1 MVVTKIEPVT
11 RSRSRIYVDERR
23 WCTLYNKELFRYNL
37 REGQPISDDGYIEIM
52 QEVLTKRAKRRVLY
66 LLRSMDRTEQQLR
79 QKLKEGDY
87 PDEVIETA
95 IAYVQQLHYQDD
107 RRYASNY
114 VDYRKKNKSRM
125 QLKQELY
132 RKGIPADMTKEILE
146 EYSQD
151 EEQDAIRGWLCRKGY
166 DPAEAT
172 PEVQRKM
179 YGFLM
184 RKGFRREDIL
194 AAMHVEQF

>member
-1 MVVTKIEPVT
+1 MLVTKIEPVT
-11 RSRSRIYVDERR
+11 RSKSRIYVDERR
-23 WCTLYNKELFRYNL
+23 WCTLYNKELYRYSL
-37 REGQPISDDGYIEIM
+37 REGQPVSDGVYGEIM
-52 QEVLTKRAKRRVLY
+52 GEVLTKRAKRRVLY

-87 PDEVIETA
+87 PEEIIDIA
-95 IAYVQQLHYQDD
+95 IAYVQKLHYQDD

-114 VDYRKKNKSRM
+114 VDYRKKNKSRL

-146 EYSQD
+146 EYSSD
-151 EEQDAIRGWLCRKGY
+151 EEREAIRGWLRRKGY

-172 PEVQRKM
+172 PESQRKM

-184 RKGFRREDIL
+184 RKGFRMEDVL
-194 AAMHVEQF
+194 AAMRMEQF

>member
-1 MVVTKIEPVT
+1 MLVTKIEPVT
-11 RSRSRIYVDERR
+11 RSKSRIYVDERR
-23 WCTLYNKELFRYNL
+23 WCTLYNKELYRYSL
-37 REGQPISDDGYIEIM
+37 REGQPVSDGVYGEIM
-52 QEVLTKRAKRRVLY
+52 GEVLTKRAKRRVLY

-87 PDEVIETA
+87 PEEIIDIA
-95 IAYVQQLHYQDD
+95 IAYVQKLHYQDD

-114 VDYRKKNKSRM
+114 VDYRKKNKSRL

-132 RKGIPADMTKEILE
+132 CKGIPVDMTKEILK
-146 EYSQD
+146 EYSSD
-151 EEQDAIRGWLCRKGY
+151 EEREAIRGWLRRKGY

-172 PEVQRKM
+172 PESQRKM

-184 RKGFRREDIL
+184 RKGFRMEDVL
-194 AAMHVEQF
+194 AAMRMEQF